1 VHIKLFAFELPE
13 TSEAKRFARL
23 NKASGGN
30 NHGNPN
36 DYKRKKTIGSRFF
49 VATQTQAAFLCCY
62 ACCLKMHTK

>member
-30 NHGNPN
+30 NHGNPKDHN
-36 DYKRKKTIGSRFF
+36 VKKRSAPDFLWRLRRKQLFSAVTP
-49 VATQTQAAFLCCY
+49 VA
-62 ACCLKMHTK
+62 